1 MKAVDSIAPRRCRT
15 VWLEGGVLPLGKRMR
30 GKGADDTHPGEEMR
44 WRAADCSALRCTRV
58 LRTRLKRT
66 AARAPEVV
74 SRRMPSWSR
83 QAFAPFKSVLASS
96 TPLKQQQRSTFM
108 TVTDSPARR
117 GPDSAARGDD
127 DYQDA
132 AEEKREL
139 QQMDQDEE
147 EETRKVHEI
156 TESSSD
162 ESGDEAPSRTHRT
175 ASNSSDQVSLDAEAA
190 PAAVEDEEEKS
201 PEMPPPEI
209 VEKMRAGVY
218 MPDPEVVYNTKNV
231 ADMHYLFTND
241 KLKDESPA
249 IVLRSDPFCI
259 PRVTDNVPDY
269 RPMLNPLSIFLG
281 EDKLLP
287 GNFRLDPTERLP
299 NVGSN
304 AASKKAAGGRIP
316 FPPGSSSSS
325 TSSGKACRGKTST
338 FMGTMPRQTEFAE
351 IPVSEKLF
359 QNHEV
364 FRPLPPIPRVP
375 ASPTRDQRSASSM
388 NSSQF
393 TASSSEGDQAST
405 ASSASSAGTHSST
418 SASLSDAMLLSSI
431 QHTLDA
437 TTAALV
443 ATDST
448 VSSLDNATD
457 ATSST
462 SEGGSASSGYEIQ
475 PLQPLESVA
484 ETLTNYLPTRSSST
498 PENCRPMDGQYF
510 NAPGGYNPVGV
521 SMGYAAGNPPVPGS
535 FGAVLSATENQASN
549 PYSGLFIDSSGPQTA
564 NQNMQTFSSAL
575 GSISLTTPTNGAAG
589 IHSGLIT
596 PQGDVARS
604 SEGTPRRPGA
614 KKPRAKNVFRPCASP
629 GCTKGARGKSGLCQK
644 HGGGKRCAAPNCPKG
659 AQGSSSMCLFHGGG
673 YRCTVEGCNTGARG
687 TSGLCAKHG
696 GYKKGKAGQ
705 TAKRKPDDDAVATK
719 RVRTDEPQQVPAAV
733 KTE

>member
-1 MKAVDSIAPRRCRT
+1 
-15 VWLEGGVLPLGKRMR
+15 
-30 GKGADDTHPGEEMR
+30 
-44 WRAADCSALRCTRV
+44 
-58 LRTRLKRT
+58 
-66 AARAPEVV
+66 
-74 SRRMPSWSR
+74 
-83 QAFAPFKSVLASS
+83 
-96 TPLKQQQRSTFM
+96 M

-269 RPMLNPLSIFLG
+269 RPMLNPL
-281 EDKLLP
+281 K
-287 GNFRLDPTERLP
+287 TA

-304 AASKKAAGGRIP
+304 AASKKAAEGEFRSRPEARHHLRAPGRRVE
-316 FPPGSSSSS
+316 G
-325 TSSGKACRGKTST
+325 R
-338 FMGTMPRQTEFAE
+338 RFAE

-405 ASSASSAGTHSST
+405 ASSRRQ
-418 SASLSDAMLLSSI
+418 LERIL
-431 QHTLDA
+431 HTLDA